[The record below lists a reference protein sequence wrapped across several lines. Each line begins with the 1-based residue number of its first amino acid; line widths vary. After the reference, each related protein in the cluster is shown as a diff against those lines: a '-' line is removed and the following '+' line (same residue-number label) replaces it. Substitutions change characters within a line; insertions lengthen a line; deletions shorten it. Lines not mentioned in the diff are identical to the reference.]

1 MANSAN
7 QRQTANLSRQ
17 DFPECD
23 DQTIER
29 ERFIAF
35 MRNPSSYPHK
45 PATIRST
52 ETHISWV
59 FFASPFVYKVK
70 KPVNFGFL
78 DFSSLERR
86 HHFCQREI
94 ELNRRLAPET
104 YCGVLPIYR
113 KGETFLFQPN
123 GEIAEYCVQMKELRD
138 GYFLHQLLERGLI
151 SAKEI
156 SQVIS
161 LLHRL
166 YDAPPT
172 FPKTEGWGTPEK
184 LRITTDEN
192 LALTEKFVGKTITS
206 SALATVRFFTDTFY
220 QKGSD
225 LLNERVQQD
234 RIRDCHGDLRL
245 EHIHLTPESI
255 SIFDC
260 IEFNDRL
267 RFIDTANDLAF
278 LAMDFDFAGRRDLG
292 SLLLEIASRE
302 FIDPGLPKVTDFYK
316 CYRAAV
322 RGKVESLEAESCA
335 AAQAIQHANLAKRYF
350 RLALRYATYGSKP
363 TILVVMGPVASGK
376 STIAKE
382 LANEL
387 GWPVFSSDRIRKTLA
402 NVPLMDRT
410 DSKDRARVY
419 SVKMTTLTY
428 ERLLAE
434 SVAALGQEG
443 GVVLDA
449 TFSRRIHRELL
460 ARECAKA
467 NAALQIIELDAHPDE
482 IQARLKRR
490 DKSAIEISDA
500 RLEDL
505 EKLTA
510 EYDPPVETGT
520 DLIRLS
526 TAVPVSE
533 NVKRA
538 LLEMAK
544 RQTDR

>member
-1 MANSAN
+1 MIKPSK
-7 QRQTANLSRQ
+7 
-17 DFPECD
+17 
-23 DQTIER
+23 R
-29 ERFIAF
+29 ERLTAF
-35 MRNPSSYPHK
+35 LRDPSSYPHR
-45 PATIRST
+45 PATVRST

-59 FFASPFVYKVK
+59 FFASPFVFKVK

-94 ELNRRLAPET
+94 ELNRRLAPEI

-113 KGETFLFQPN
+113 KGETFSFEPN
-123 GEIAEYCVQMKELRD
+123 SEVTEYCVQMKELRD
-138 GYFLHQLLERGLI
+138 GYFLHQLLEQGLV
-151 SAKEI
+151 SAREI

-166 YDAPPT
+166 YDAAPT

-192 LALTEKFVGKTITS
+192 LALAEKFVGNAVTVG
-206 SALATVRFFTDTFY
+206 ALAAIRLFTDSFY
-220 QKGSD
+220 QQRSD

-245 EHIHLTPESI
+245 EHIHLTPEST

-292 SLLLEIASRE
+292 NQLLETASRE
-302 FIDPGLPKVTDFYK
+302 FCDPGLPKVTDFYK

-335 AAQAIQHANLAKRYF
+335 AAQAIKHINLAKRYF
-350 RLALRYATYGSKP
+350 RLALRYATCGSKP

-376 STIAKE
+376 STIARE
-382 LANEL
+382 LASEL
-387 GWPVFSSDRIRKTLA
+387 GWPVFSSDRTRKILA
-402 NVPLMDRT
+402 NIPLTERT
-410 DSKDRARVY
+410 DATDRARVY
-419 SVKMTTLTY
+419 SEKMTTLTY
-428 ERLLAE
+428 ERLLVG
-434 SVAALGQEG
+434 SIAALTQEG
-443 GVVLDA
+443 GVVLEA
-449 TFSRRIHRELL
+449 TFSRRVHRELL
-460 ARECAKA
+460 MRECAKA
-467 NAALQIIELDAHPDE
+467 NASLQIIELDVHQDE
-482 IQARLKRR
+482 TRARLKRR
-490 DKSAIEISDA
+490 DKSGNEISDA
-500 RLEDL
+500 RLEDF

-510 EYDPPVETGT
+510 GYDPPVEIGP
-520 DLIRLS
+520 DLIKIS
-526 TAVPVSE
+526 TAASIPE
-533 NVKRA
+533 NVKRV